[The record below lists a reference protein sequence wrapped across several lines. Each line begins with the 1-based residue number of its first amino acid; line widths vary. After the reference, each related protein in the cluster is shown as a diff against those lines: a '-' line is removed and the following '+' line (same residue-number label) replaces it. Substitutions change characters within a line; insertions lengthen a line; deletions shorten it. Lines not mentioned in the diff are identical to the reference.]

1 MALTSKEPNIAA
13 NDVAQQAVSQQNN
26 NLQQE
31 IDNLKTELDMRR
43 NLASN
48 SPTAILQ
55 RAQIRRD
62 GSKGIFT
69 LRQPFSNGLKSGETV
84 QKASS
89 KATRR
94 LIVLTSCKI
103 LRKETHHDIHRFK
116 AWTT

>member
-1 MALTSKEPNIAA
+1 MLGKALLLQRTMFTGSKEPNIAA

-62 GSKGIFT
+62 GSKGIFQGDPT
-69 LRQPFSNGLKSGETV
+69 PD
-84 QKASS
+84 
-89 KATRR
+89 R
-94 LIVLTSCKI
+94 LDQLQSPK
-103 LRKETHHDIHRFK
+103 KED
-116 AWTT
+116 